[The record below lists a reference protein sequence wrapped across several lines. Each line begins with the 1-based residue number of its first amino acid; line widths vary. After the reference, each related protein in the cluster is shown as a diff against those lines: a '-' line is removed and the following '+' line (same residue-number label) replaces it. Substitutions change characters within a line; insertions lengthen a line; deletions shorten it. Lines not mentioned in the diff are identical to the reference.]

1 MKAKVYLMLGTNIG
15 SRQANLQI
23 ATAQLAKL
31 IGEIKERSAIY
42 ETGPWGVMDQPDFLN
57 QAILIETELSPEK
70 LLDALQ
76 GIEYEMGM
84 RKKRKWGER
93 LIDLDILFYNDQIID
108 NERLQIPHLLM
119 TERRFVLTPLNDI
132 APDFVHPVF
141 KKSIRQLLN
150 SCQDPL
156 KVMILQTDAV

>member
-23 ATAQLAKL
+23 ATAHLLKR
-31 IGEIKERSAIY
+31 IGEIKERSAVY
-42 ETGPWGVMDQPDFLN
+42 ETGPWGVKDQPDFLN
-57 QAILIETELSPEK
+57 QAILIETEWSPEQ
-70 LLDALQ
+70 LLDVLQ

-93 LIDLDILFYNDQIID
+93 LIDLDILFYNEQIID
-108 NERLQIPHLLM
+108 NERLQIPHLLL

-132 APDFVHPVF
+132 APDFIHPVF
-141 KKSIRQLLN
+141 KKSIRQLLAD
-150 SCQDPL
+150 CKDPL
-156 KVMILQTDAV
+156 KVMILQKNAV